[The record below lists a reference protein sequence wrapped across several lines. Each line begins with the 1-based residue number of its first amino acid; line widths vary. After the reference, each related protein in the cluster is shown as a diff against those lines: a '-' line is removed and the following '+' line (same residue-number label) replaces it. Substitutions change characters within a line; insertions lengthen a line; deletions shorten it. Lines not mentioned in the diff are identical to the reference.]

1 MRVFFSIILPLLRPA
16 LLTTTILTFIWTFND
31 FLRQLVYL
39 SDHTRYTAPLGL
51 NAFVDRASGSSYGG
65 MLAMSVVTLVPTVVV
80 FLIVATPPRRGRR
93 DHRHQVDL
101 STARKGTHVST
112 PMSRRG
118 FIGLAGG
125 LAATS
130 LAGCGFAP
138 TSGGGSSNNSLTF
151 RWWGGEARNKAYQ
164 NAIKLFTEKTGIK
177 VDAQYSGYDGYFN
190 KLNTEFAGGN
200 PPDLFQMDTALVST
214 YASKGTL
221 TDLSAYIPSTIHLD
235 TLYPAVRS
243 AGAVDGKTYGVPSGS
258 GFAPILYDKT
268 VFEQAKIPVPADNWT
283 WDDFGRVAGELSKA
297 WGRASTVR
305 STRPRTTPARCSRG
319 CASAA
324 RTSTTPRASSP
335 SPRTTWR
342 SGSAFWDGL
351 RKSGAICPP
360 EMLSSTDSA
369 TGNHPLIAG
378 QIVMT
383 TGWGLAQMQPLTQH
397 ALDIVVV
404 PRGGNGKTGQAL
416 SGGVLLSV
424 PVKSKNPEGAA
435 KLIDFFVSD
444 TDAIKAMAMTRG
456 IPPSGKALEALTPS
470 LTASDKRDVTYA
482 QYVADEVAK
491 DGLPPAPTAPPGYND
506 CKSALDAA
514 AKQVAFGKM
523 SIADAVAQYFRDAE
537 AALAGAK

>member
-1 MRVFFSIILPLLRPA
+1 MPTPL
-16 LLTTTILTFIWTFND
+16 
-31 FLRQLVYL
+31 
-39 SDHTRYTAPLGL
+39 
-51 NAFVDRASGSSYGG
+51 
-65 MLAMSVVTLVPTVVV
+65 
-80 FLIVATPPRRGRR
+80 
-93 DHRHQVDL
+93 
-101 STARKGTHVST
+101 
-112 PMSRRG
+112 SRRG
-118 FIGLAGG
+118 FFGLAAGG

-130 LAGCGFAP
+130 LSACGFAP
-138 TSGGGSSNNSLTF
+138 TSNSGSASNSLTF

-164 NAIKLFTEKTGIK
+164 SAIKLFTEKTGIK
-177 VDAQYSGYDGYFN
+177 VDAQFSGYDGYFN

-221 TDLSAYIPSTIHLD
+221 TDLSTYIPGTIHLD

-268 VFEQAKIPVPADNWT
+268 VFEQAKIPVPADSWT
-283 WDDFGRVAGELSKA
+283 WDDFSRISGELSKA
-297 WGRASTVR
+297 LGQGKYGALDASKDDSGALQPWLR
-305 STRPRTTPARCSRG
+305 QRG
-319 CASAA
+319 KDLYNTEGKLAFTKDDLAE
-324 RTSTTPRASSP
+324 
-335 SPRTTWR
+335 WF
-342 SGSAFWDGL
+342 AFWDGL
-351 RKSGAICPP
+351 RKAGAICPP

-378 QIVMT
+378 QIAMT

-491 DGLPPAPTAPPGYND
+491 DGLTNAPTAPPGYND
-506 CKSALDAA
+506 VKSALDAA

-523 SIADAVAQYFRDAE
+523 SITDAVAQYFRDAE